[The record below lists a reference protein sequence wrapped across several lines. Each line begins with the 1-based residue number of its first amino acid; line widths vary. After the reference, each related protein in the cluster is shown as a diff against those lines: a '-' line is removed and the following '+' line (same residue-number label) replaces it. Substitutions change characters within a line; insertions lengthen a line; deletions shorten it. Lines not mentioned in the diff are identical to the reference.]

1 VFLMV
6 RRVPKALVMLIC
18 ACALVGM
25 TVGSIGLAEMTAQ
38 SVIDPDADSDGDG
51 IANSHDPD
59 DDNDGVTDD
68 IDADPFNPSIPG
80 VAPTPDSI
88 DGDADSDGD
97 GIKNSHD
104 PDDDNDATVDR
115 TDPAPFDPLDTVDPE
130 GGAAEPE
137 TPSGSGSGVPG
148 GSGSGVPDGSGS
160 GVPGGSRSSA
170 PGGSGSVAPGR
181 PSVPA
186 ASSGQEDTSSTRS
199 GLVTK
204 LPNTGHG
211 SDNPSRTWLETAGIS
226 LLAAIAAGL
235 AVFAFIIRRS
245 DGYGMR
251 L

>member
-1 VFLMV
+1 MFLMV

-115 TDPAPFDPLDTVDPE
+115 TDPAPFDPLDTVDPD
-130 GGAAEPE
+130 GGSTEPE
-137 TPSGSGSGVPG
+137 TPGASGPAA
-148 GSGSGVPDGSGS
+148 
-160 GVPGGSRSSA
+160 PGGSRSSA

-181 PSVPA
+181 PSAPA

-211 SDNPSRTWLETAGIS
+211 SDTPSRTWLETAGIS

-235 AVFAFIIRRS
+235 GVFAFIIRRS
-245 DGYGMR
+245 DGYGMQ

>member
-6 RRVPKALVMLIC
+6 RRVSKALAMLIC

-25 TVGSIGLAEMTAQ
+25 TIGTMGPAAMTAQ

-51 IANSHDPD
+51 IENSHDPD
-59 DDNDGVTDD
+59 DDNDGIADD
-68 IDADPFNPSIPG
+68 IDMDPFDPSIPG

-88 DGDADSDGD
+88 DPDADSDGD

-137 TPSGSGSGVPG
+137 TPGGSGSGVPG
-148 GSGSGVPDGSGS
+148 GSGS
-160 GVPGGSRSSA
+160 A
-170 PGGSGSVAPGR
+170 APGR
-181 PSVPA
+181 PSAPV
-186 ASSGQEDTSSTRS
+186 ASSGQGTSPTRS
-199 GLVTK
+199 SLVTK

-211 SDNPSRTWLETAGIS
+211 SDNPVRPWFETAELV
-226 LLAAIAAGL
+226 LLAVIAAAFG
-235 AVFAFIIRRS
+235 VFAFIVRRS
-245 DGYGMR
+245 DGYGMQ